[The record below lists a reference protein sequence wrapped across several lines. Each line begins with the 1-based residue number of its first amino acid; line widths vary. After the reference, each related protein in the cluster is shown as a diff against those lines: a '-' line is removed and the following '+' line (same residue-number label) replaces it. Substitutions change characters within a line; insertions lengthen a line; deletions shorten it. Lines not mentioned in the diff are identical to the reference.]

1 MTFQPDII
9 ISWDISEKD
18 IPIIQVTEVKYDP
31 KVKNVVGN
39 VIASI
44 NAGSGGAI
52 SINQLMAQHII
63 QSKQEDKQ

>member
-18 IPIIQVTEVKYDP
+18 IPIIAVTEIKYDP
-31 KVKNVVGN
+31 NTKHVVGN
-39 VIASI
+39 VIATI
-44 NAGSGGAI
+44 HAGNSGAI